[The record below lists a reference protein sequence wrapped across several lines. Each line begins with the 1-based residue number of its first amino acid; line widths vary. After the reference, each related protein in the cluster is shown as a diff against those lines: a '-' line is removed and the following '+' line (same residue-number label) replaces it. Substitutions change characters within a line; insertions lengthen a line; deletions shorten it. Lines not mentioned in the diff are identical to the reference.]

1 MVVNGLQELQV
12 KFKGM
17 SLVFSHKVV
26 GSAIYKSAK
35 PMEDEAKRLVSTKI
49 KDKVKSTGNLERS
62 IGRVRTPIRKANT
75 IGEVKLGPRIG
86 AKTGDTS
93 TGASRR
99 RGYHAHFVEFGAGPR
114 KPGGWYAKF
123 NNPHPT
129 VMKPQPF
136 LAPAYLAK
144 NQDVLSNIGNNM
156 QKVLQRY
163 VKTGQVAEII

>member
-1 MVVNGLQELQV
+1 MVVKGLPELQV

-26 GSAIYKSAK
+26 GSAIYKSSK

-62 IGRVRTPIRKANT
+62 IARVRTPIRKANT

-86 AKTGDTS
+86 AKKDDTS
-93 TGASRR
+93 AGASKR

-123 NNPHPT
+123 KNAHPT

-144 NQDVLSNIGNNM
+144 NAEVLSNVGKNM
-156 QKVLQRY
+156 YRVLQRY
-163 VKTGQVAEII
+163 AKTGQVDEV